1 MHYLLA
7 ADIDRKID
15 AQNRYPYI
23 PEAGDNV
30 LSLFQCEKH
39 EPLSPRPPY
48 VLSSQR
54 CYDVCKTQILM
65 TRRVWQ
71 PLLVTDAPPLMRSTY
86 SLRAGPITLKGHS
99 TIHAVSASLCR
110 TNLVYFPKWS
120 TPTREWISKS
130 KYTMWNGFVCAV
142 VHSYW
147 IAISWPR
154 ARLSSLDITV
164 WLYLTTWFFHPEVL
178 RVFGMVVRLQ

>member
-99 TIHAVSASLCR
+99 TIHAVSTSLCH
-110 TNLVYFPKWS
+110 TNLVYFPKCRALRLGNEFQNRNILCEMVSFVLWS
-120 TPTREWISKS
+120 IVT
-130 KYTMWNGFVCAV
+130 G
-142 VHSYW
+142 
-147 IAISWPR
+147 
-154 ARLSSLDITV
+154 
-164 WLYLTTWFFHPEVL
+164 
-178 RVFGMVVRLQ
+178 